1 MDMRKRKIAAWVF
14 TIVFGLVGWFVY
26 GLARILSTGN
36 EYIYIGFLCIAIGLS
51 VNYFILNLH
60 KKVAK
65 TWTWVMMVVV
75 FIVPSVVYGS
85 YDWYIRSIE
94 IASAEVDLSTYQPYK
109 EGADLARLEKP
120 ATLQLKEN
128 LPELDGATA
137 LYPVYA
143 AFAEAVYPEGSY
155 VHDDRSESPVTVS
168 KTNGAFQRLSRF
180 QVNIIFTAG
189 PSDEQKQAL
198 KQMEKTAIG
207 KEAFVFF
214 VHKDNPVD
222 SLTLNE
228 LRGIYSGEIK
238 NWKDVGGR
246 DQKIIAFQRPEGSGS
261 QTGLENMMGET
272 PIMDP
277 PKDQRVDG
285 MGGVIEKA
293 SDYRNYRNSIG
304 FSYRFFATKMVEGHN
319 IKLLNINGIVP
330 SVYHIKSGDYP
341 LTENFYAITNGTKN
355 PHVEPL
361 IEWIL
366 SRQGQRLIEE
376 TGYIPVK
383 GTNLPEE

>member
-1 MDMRKRKIAAWVF
+1 MGKRKVAAWIF
-14 TIVFGLVGWFVY
+14 TVVFGLVGWFVY
-26 GLARILSTGN
+26 GLARILSSGN
-36 EYIYIGFLCIAIGLS
+36 EYIYIGFMCIAIGLM
-51 VNYFILNLH
+51 VNYFILDIH
-60 KKVAK
+60 KRITKK
-65 TWTWVMMVVV
+65 WTWILVVVV
-75 FIVPSVVYGS
+75 FLVPSALYGS

-94 IASAEVDLSTYQPYK
+94 IADAEVDLSNYQPHK
-109 EGADLARLEKP
+109 EGSDLARLEEP
-120 ATLQLKEN
+120 ADLQLEEN

-143 AFAEAVYPEGSY
+143 AFAEAVYPEGTY
-155 VHDDRSESPVTVS
+155 VHADRSESPVIVS
-168 KTNGAFQRLSRF
+168 KTNGAYQRLSRF
-180 QVNIIFTAG
+180 QTDIIFTAG
-189 PSDEQKQAL
+189 PSEEQQQAL

-214 VHKDNPVD
+214 VHKDNPID

-228 LRGIYSGEIK
+228 LRGIYSGDLT
-238 NWKDVGGR
+238 NWEQVGGR

-261 QTGLENMMGET
+261 QTGLENMMKGT

-293 SDYRNYRNSIG
+293 SDYRNHRNSIG

-319 IKLLNINGIVP
+319 IKLLNVNGIVP
-330 SVYHIKSGDYP
+330 SVHHIKSGDYP
-341 LTENFYAITNGTKN
+341 LTGNFYAITNGTKN
-355 PHVEPL
+355 PHVEPF
-361 IEWIL
+361 IKWIL
-366 SRQGQRLIEE
+366 SSQGQRLIEE

-383 GTNLPEE
+383 ETHLPAE